1 MPRVVEIRTQI
12 TGDCPRARHMQ
23 KPDGPTEHSH
33 VAHLKLWKYSR
44 VIALIYARFL
54 EQRCRQELHNLQ
66 RGRRADEESETGELI
81 PPPVAAEQRHQKQ
94 RHCLSETSHVFCENA
109 IEDLEAIAMGG
120 SDVLS
125 ETSQLFNDN
134 EIDGIDDCLNDFDDD
149 DLPQSETSQ
158 MFYDNPMPL
167 ALYYQVGSGFENQPG
182 PSTRGP
188 AFLENVSSE
197 NLDNA
202 VIVDETNR
210 RVNQR
215 YNAEEVTFRARI
227 EEEKIPPRLQRTPL
241 VAAVEA
247 VRALF
252 SLLILRCTQNLRPSD
267 LIRFCFMA
275 IGLERPVSTVLMPVS
290 DVTVERIVAP
300 IMRVLQSYKKLK
312 LKDGVNVDVI
322 IIHRDIGAGG
332 NRRIINIETDRL
344 KKRSVLSIPTDKEGL
359 CCAKAILY
367 ALAHLENDRA
377 AINSMKDRR
386 RPALLNRARILH
398 NDTGVPLG
406 PCSYSEIR
414 TFEDF
419 LDIQIVVISSE
430 SLNKVSYK
438 GRDRERRI
446 NLWFHNGHYDVIKS
460 LKGFYGS
467 DNYCESCEKPFM
479 NLEDHRCQFVCPICL
494 RKDCLPGHPQRCSD
508 CDRLCRSSSCFEWHK
523 ATSGKRQK
531 SFCDKMY
538 QCRNCGKVVLRRIC
552 PMNMHKCGTSR
563 CPSCKQFVNVLEH
576 RCFLEVV
583 SPKMPSDKLI
593 FFDFETDQSSG
604 THEVNFAVAQ
614 YSNGEETIF
623 RGFDGQFVMA
633 WLLEQG
639 IARSVIPNG
648 SKLMSIGHPT
658 LRITLIDSFNFLPMS
673 LSKLPGCFG
682 LSELKKGFFPH
693 LFNKRENQTYIGPI
707 PDITFYS
714 PDTMR
719 DEFLKWH
726 RMQEGVEF
734 DFQKEMLSYCNYVT
748 IGSACMATYRYKH
761 IRKNSVVMV
770 PVHGYI
776 NSTNYNPDAI
786 RWLDFIA
793 TQENIEIHHALN
805 KQGEKRINGVS
816 VDGFCEETNTIYQFH
831 GCFYHG
837 CPECF
842 EGGTLNSLSGVSM
855 RTLFERTNE
864 STARLRNQGYRV
876 IEEWEH
882 VFKRRSNDDLELH
895 QFILSHEL
903 KDRLEPRDAFYGG
916 RTNAVKLFFEGTAKY
931 VDFTSLYPWVNK
943 YCLYPVGHPEVITE
957 NFRSIDDYYGIVK
970 CRVLPPRGLHLPVL
984 PVRCNGKLTFPLC
997 RCCAESLNQSSCH
1010 HSDEERSIVGTW
1022 VTEEVKLAVEKG
1034 YLISKIYEVYHFQE
1048 KSKCLFQSYI
1058 DLFLKIKQES
1068 SGYPSDCTTV
1078 EERASYIQQYF
1089 EKEGVLLNPAEIKK
1103 IQGDGEE

>member
-1 MPRVVEIRTQI
+1 MASTKRTISEVLFENEEMPMNECE
-12 TGDCPRARHMQ
+12 D
-23 KPDGPTEHSH
+23 D
-33 VAHLKLWKYSR
+33 
-44 VIALIYARFL
+44 
-54 EQRCRQELHNLQ
+54 
-66 RGRRADEESETGELI
+66 
-81 PPPVAAEQRHQKQ
+81 
-94 RHCLSETSHVFCENA
+94 CLSETSQIFIEND
-109 IEDLEAIAMGG
+109 IEAMEFFKDFD
-120 SDVLS
+120 DVLS

-149 DLPQSETSQ
+149 DLPQI
-158 MFYDNPMPL
+158 
-167 ALYYQVGSGFENQPG
+167 GSGFENQPG

-312 LKDGVNVDVI
+312 LKDGVNVDII
-322 IIHRDIGAGG
+322 IIHRDICAGG

-377 AINSMKDRR
+377 AISSMKDRR

-398 NDTGVPLG
+398 NDAGVPLG

-446 NLWFHNGHYDVIKS
+446 NLWLHNGHYDVIKS

-467 DNYCESCEKPFM
+467 DNYCEPCEKPFM

-531 SFCDKMY
+531 SLCDKMY

-563 CPSCKQFVNVLEH
+563 CPSCKQFVNVSEH
-576 RCFLEVV
+576 RCFLEIV

-623 RGFDGQFVMA
+623 RGYTACQEFCAWLFTPIHKGYTAIAHNMKGFDGQFVMA

-639 IARSVIPNG
+639 IAPSVIPNG

-682 LSELKKGFFPH
+682 LSELKKGP
-693 LFNKRENQTYIGPI
+693 NTMSGA
-707 PDITFYS
+707 
-714 PDTMR
+714 MR
-719 DEFLKWH
+719 DEFLKWKWHSGTGRIANQMWIYSH
-726 RMQEGVEF
+726 RRCCHEF
-734 DFQKEMLSYCNYVT
+734 RKQFLEITDVDPICYV
-748 IGSACMATYRYKH
+748 IIASACMATYRYKH
-761 IRKNSVVMV
+761 IQKNSVAMV
-770 PVHGYI
+770 PQ
-776 NSTNYNPDAI
+776 P
-786 RWLDFIA
+786 
-793 TQENIEIHHALN
+793 
-805 KQGEKRINGVS
+805 
-816 VDGFCEETNTIYQFH
+816 
-831 GCFYHG
+831 
-837 CPECF
+837 
-842 EGGTLNSLSGVSM
+842 
-855 RTLFERTNE
+855 
-864 STARLRNQGYRV
+864 
-876 IEEWEH
+876 
-882 VFKRRSNDDLELH
+882 
-895 QFILSHEL
+895 
-903 KDRLEPRDAFYGG
+903 
-916 RTNAVKLFFEGTAKY
+916 
-931 VDFTSLYPWVNK
+931 
-943 YCLYPVGHPEVITE
+943 
-957 NFRSIDDYYGIVK
+957 
-970 CRVLPPRGLHLPVL
+970 
-984 PVRCNGKLTFPLC
+984 
-997 RCCAESLNQSSCH
+997 
-1010 HSDEERSIVGTW
+1010 
-1022 VTEEVKLAVEKG
+1022 
-1034 YLISKIYEVYHFQE
+1034 
-1048 KSKCLFQSYI
+1048 
-1058 DLFLKIKQES
+1058 
-1068 SGYPSDCTTV
+1068 
-1078 EERASYIQQYF
+1078 
-1089 EKEGVLLNPAEIKK
+1089 
-1103 IQGDGEE
+1103 